1 MTLMRKF
8 LSKVGFGE
16 VVVDT
21 ILDRDNLVAG
31 EEIKGIVKV
40 KGASIKQTVDGI
52 YLTLST
58 RFTRQ
63 VKAIDIHTR
72 YDLHRVKVVGKFA
85 LKAKELKE
93 IPFSFVVPHDTPI
106 TLDDGLVWVH
116 TNLDIKCKDNP
127 EDIDYIKVN
136 PDKITEKVIA
146 DVESIGFVLDS
157 IELKERP
164 EQKNIRLPFVQEV
177 TFKPTQ
183 EYSHKLDNLKI
194 ISLCKE
200 EYQVEVSY
208 IDQPMKKLTISNCN
222 EQCIQSEISKLL
234 ED

>member
-21 ILDRDNLVAG
+21 ILDKDNLVAG

-58 RFTRQ
+58 RFTRHI
-63 VKAIDIHTR
+63 KATDIHTR

-116 TNLDIKCKDNP
+116 TNLDMKSKDNP
-127 EDIDYIKVN
+127 EDVDYIRVN

-164 EQKNIRLPFVQEV
+164 EQKSIRLPFVQEV
-177 TFKPTQ
+177 TFKPKQ
-183 EYSHKLDNLKI
+183 EYIHKLDNLKI

-208 IDQPMKKLTISNCN
+208 IDQPMKKLVISNSD
-222 EQCIQSEISKLL
+222 EQQIQSEITKLL